1 MSAEKG
7 FRIVWRSDAVGEV
20 GMIWWGLSKG
30 VRVKGVLVFTT
41 FEGGLKGVNCSST
54 ILSTNSHAEVVAM
67 SEEEIFPTGVS
78 VWTLESANLGD
89 ALEEDCF
96 VERCFST
103 LFGLT
108 ASVRNLIAFEFF
120 DIAASILMSVE
131 RMVA

>member
-30 VRVKGVLVFTT
+30 VRAKGVLVFTT

-54 ILSTNSHAEVVAM
+54 ILSTNLHAEVVAM
-67 SEEEIFPTGVS
+67 SEEIFPTGVS
-78 VWTLESANLGD
+78 VWTFESAILD
-89 ALEEDCF
+89 WALEEDCL

-120 DIAASILMSVE
+120 VIAASILMSVE

>member
-1 MSAEKG
+1 M
-7 FRIVWRSDAVGEV
+7 VWMSDAVGGV
-20 GMIWWGLSKG
+20 GLIVRGLSRG
-30 VRVKGVLVFTT
+30 VRAKGVLVFTT
-41 FEGGLKGVNCSST
+41 FEGGLKEVNFRST
-54 ILSTNSHAEVVAM
+54 ILSTNSLAEVVAM

-78 VWTLESANLGD
+78 VWTLESANSD

-120 DIAASILMSVE
+120 DIAASILMSVV

>member
-1 MSAEKG
+1 M
-7 FRIVWRSDAVGEV
+7 SDAVGGV
-20 GMIWWGLSKG
+20 GLIERGLSRG
-30 VRVKGVLVFTT
+30 VRAKGVLVFTT
-41 FEGGLKGVNCSST
+41 FEGGLKEVNFRST
-54 ILSTNSHAEVVAM
+54 ILSTNSLAEVVAM

-78 VWTLESANLGD
+78 VWTIESAILDG
-89 ALEEDCF
+89 ALEEDCL

>member
-41 FEGGLKGVNCSST
+41 IEGGLKGVNCSST
-54 ILSTNSHAEVVAM
+54 ILSTNSNAEVVAM
-67 SEEEIFPTGVS
+67 SEEIFPTCVS
-78 VWTLESANLGD
+78 VWTIESANLDG